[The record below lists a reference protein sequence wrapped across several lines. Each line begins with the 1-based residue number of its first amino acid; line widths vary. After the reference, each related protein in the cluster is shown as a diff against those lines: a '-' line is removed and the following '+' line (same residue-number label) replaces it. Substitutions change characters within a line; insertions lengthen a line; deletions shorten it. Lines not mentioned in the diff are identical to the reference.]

1 MSKEILNVVEAVSV
15 EKGVAKEIIFEAIEA
30 ALAIATRKRHHEE
43 LDVRVSI
50 DLDTGDY
57 ETFRRW
63 EVVDDAAV
71 VFTQEEADA
80 ALEKLLAEA
89 AAREGAGDAS
99 AGADIAAGADSDT
112 PASGDTDT
120 AEAVGIAAGAD
131 PGADSDTPA
140 SGDTDTAEAA
150 GIAAGADPGADSDT
164 PASGDTDTAEAVGIA
179 AGTDPGAD
187 SDTFVPGDTGP
198 ADVAPGEAAA
208 GVDFFGDAGEPI
220 GPRVFD
226 PNREVLYS
234 EASVRAP
241 ELGIGDFIEEPI
253 ESVAFGR
260 IAAQTAKQ
268 VIVQKVREAERAQV
282 VEAYRHRVGEMVTG
296 VVKRLERGSIILD
309 LGGNAEAIVNRE
321 EVIPR
326 EIVRPGDRLRGY
338 LRDVRPETRGPQ
350 LFVSRTAPELMVR
363 LFTLEVPEISE
374 GLIEIMGCARDPG
387 SRAKIGVRSNVSRID
402 PVGACVGMRGSR
414 VQAVSNEL
422 AGERVDIIPWDEN
435 PAQYVINAMSPAEVV
450 SIVVDEESGSMDVA
464 VHEEQLSQAI
474 GRGGQN
480 VRLAG
485 QLARWQINV
494 MTEQQA
500 DEKSEVEEGKYLS
513 LFMNQLDV
521 DEEIARI
528 LLEEGFTSIEEVAYV
543 PEDEMLAIDEIDE
556 EICRELQ
563 SRARDVLLTREI
575 ASEEGVTTG
584 TPAEDLLLLDGIDT
598 ELAYGL
604 AARGVATREALA
616 ELSVDD
622 FTELME
628 IDPERAAELIMTAR
642 AIWFEDEEAESSA

>member
-1 MSKEILNVVEAVSV
+1 MSKEILSVVEVVSA

-30 ALAIATRKRHHEE
+30 ALASATRKRHPED

-50 DLDTGDY
+50 DREIGDY
-57 ETFRRW
+57 DTYRRW
-63 EVVDDAAV
+63 EIVDDASV
-71 VFTQEEADA
+71 VSTQEEADA

-89 AAREGAGDAS
+89 PPPEDDGASEGAV
-99 AGADIAAGADSDT
+99 
-112 PASGDTDT
+112 
-120 AEAVGIAAGAD
+120 EEV
-131 PGADSDTPA
+131 
-140 SGDTDTAEAA
+140 
-150 GIAAGADPGADSDT
+150 
-164 PASGDTDTAEAVGIA
+164 V
-179 AGTDPGAD
+179 
-187 SDTFVPGDTGP
+187 
-198 ADVAPGEAAA
+198 
-208 GVDFFGDAGEPI
+208 

-226 PNREVLYS
+226 PNRQILYS
-234 EASVRAP
+234 DASVRMP
-241 ELGIGDFIEEPI
+241 GLEIGSFVEEPI
-253 ESVAFGR
+253 ESVVFGR

-282 VEAYRHRVGEMVTG
+282 IEAYENRVGEMVTG

-309 LGGNAEAIVNRE
+309 LGGNAEAIVSRE

-338 LRDVRPETRGPQ
+338 LREVRPEARGPQ
-350 LFVSRTAPELMVR
+350 LYVSRTASDLMVR
-363 LFTLEVPEISE
+363 LFTLEVPEIAE

-422 AGERVDIIPWDEN
+422 AGERVDIILWDEN

-450 SIVVDEESGSMDVA
+450 SILADEESRAMDVA

-480 VRLAG
+480 VRLAS
-485 QLARWQINV
+485 QLTQWQINV

-500 DEKSEVEEGKYLS
+500 DEKNEQEAGKFLS
-513 LFMNQLDV
+513 LFRDQLDV
-521 DEEIARI
+521 DDEVALI
-528 LLEEGFTSIEEVAYV
+528 LLQEGFTSIEEVAYV
-543 PEDEMLAIDEIDE
+543 PEAEMLAIDEFDE

-563 SRARDVLLTREI
+563 SRARDVLLIREI
-575 ASEEGVTTG
+575 ASEEGVSSG
-584 TPAEDLLLLDGIDT
+584 APAEDLLLLDGMDT
-598 ELAYGL
+598 ELAYAL
-604 AARGVATREALA
+604 AAKGVSTREELA

-622 FTELME
+622 FTEIME
-628 IDPERAAELIMTAR
+628 IDPERAGKLIMTAR
-642 AIWFEDEEAESSA
+642 AIWFEQEEAESQSR